1 MFSCF
6 LPSATGNSGESLCIV
21 NKMVMQQGLG
31 VGFLHHIE
39 FLYPQKVHQS
49 PGASTVPSAA
59 FLAIRSDSALA
70 ELG

>member
-1 MFSCF
+1 
-6 LPSATGNSGESLCIV
+6 
-21 NKMVMQQGLG
+21 MQQGLG

-59 FLAIRSDSALA
+59 FVAIRSDSALA